1 MYWLEHGRGLE
12 QIFANPKFRPSRLT
26 ITIRYSDWWWW
37 EDNAPLRMKEDWLA
51 NFRGPAGLQELR
63 VEYETLTW
71 KKAEMMA
78 IVERNKKWLLNVE
91 GGGHLSA
98 EDTPLEEWSW
108 TGPSKLG
115 GRSWRHH
122 GEGDSME
129 YIVVTDTW
137 RYMEGPI
144 PEDKVQIPQADPD
157 PEFDSDHDSGSTGDE
172 MTTDEE
178 SQQEEDDG
186 DEEWQEEDGETSD
199 ED

>member
-1 MYWLEHGRGLE
+1 MYWLEHGRDLQ
-12 QIFANPKFRPSRLT
+12 QIFANPKFRPSRLI

-37 EDNAPLRMKEDWLA
+37 ESNAPLRMKEDWLA

-71 KKAEMMA
+71 KKAELLA
-78 IVERNKKWLLNVE
+78 IVERNKKWMLNV
-91 GGGHLSA
+91 GDGGHLSA
-98 EDTPLEEWSW
+98 EDTQLEEWSW

-129 YIVVTDTW
+129 YIVVTDSW
-137 RYMEGPI
+137 KYVEGPI
-144 PEDKVQIPQADPD
+144 PEDKVQRPQAYPD
-157 PEFDSDHDSGSTGDE
+157 PEFDSDDENGSTGDE

-178 SQQEEDDG
+178 SQQEEEEEEP
-186 DEEWQEEDGETSD
+186 DEY
-199 ED
+199 